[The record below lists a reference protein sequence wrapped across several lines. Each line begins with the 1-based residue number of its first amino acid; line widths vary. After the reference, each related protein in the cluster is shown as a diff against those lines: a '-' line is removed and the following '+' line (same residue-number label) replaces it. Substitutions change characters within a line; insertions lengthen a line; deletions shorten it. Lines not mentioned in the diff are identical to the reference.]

1 MILYLILTVFYPSY
15 KLNMVFKKETV
26 EYINERNRIWEQEK
40 YEPLMKLKESDKE
53 IEDELKMAMDKIDEN
68 FF

>member
-1 MILYLILTVFYPSY
+1 
-15 KLNMVFKKETV
+15 MVFKKETV

-53 IEDELKMAMDKIDEN
+53 IEDELKMEASPTDGLCH
-68 FF
+68 F